1 MQGNDEGRH
10 TERAPQQSELR
21 PHLRPRLLD
30 CSGQIDL
37 TDDYVVIS
45 LFGDGA
51 WETSIQRLVGKDD
64 AGDPVD
70 VYLDQASFRDLLSIV
85 GPPQ

>member
-1 MQGNDEGRH
+1 M
-10 TERAPQQSELR
+10 
-21 PHLRPRLLD
+21 
-30 CSGQIDL
+30 
-37 TDDYVVIS
+37 IS